1 MLKFLNFCYRKS
13 FIAFLF
19 VTFGMGYGVQID
31 GPTTKSVKVQCE
43 PIANDALCYIATPIQ
58 LKSGQSLEFE
68 HMSASQ
74 ADNILELAV
83 SYDTKM
89 EFIPHS
95 IFNKFHYLEQ
105 LKLQGVGIKALHYSD
120 FENAWNLHNLTLSDN
135 KLGRISSGTFSR
147 AVNLIELNL
156 DGNEILHLENDAF
169 NGLHQLYYLSL
180 NRNRLITLK
189 YYAFSGAPHITD
201 LRLEYNEIE
210 VLEDGVFDLP
220 DLMFLYLGHNQL
232 KTIPDD
238 CFKNTQLI
246 GLDLQSNQITQLGNS
261 IYDLKTL
268 RTLILSN
275 NDQIADL
282 NITRIG
288 EMNHLVEFKYNRN
301 IQTLV

>member
-1 MLKFLNFCYRKS
+1 MAS
-13 FIAFLF
+13 S
-19 VTFGMGYGVQID
+19 VQID
-31 GPTTKSVKVQCE
+31 VPPGSRTKPIELQCE
-43 PIANDALCYIATPIQ
+43 LTTNDALCFIDKKITLYPTNSIV
-58 LKSGQSLEFE
+58 FE

-74 ADNILELAV
+74 ANNILEFTV
-83 SYDTKM
+83 SYETKM
-89 EFIPHS
+89 DVIPHG
-95 IFNKFHYLEQ
+95 IFDMFHYLEQ
-105 LKLQGVGIKALHYSD
+105 LKLQGVGLKTLHHSD

-135 KLGRISSGTFSR
+135 KLERIPSSIFSR

-169 NGLHQLYYLSL
+169 NGLHQLYFLSL

-189 YYAFSGAPHITD
+189 SYAFSGAPHLTD

-210 VLEDGVFDLP
+210 VLEMGVFDLP

-246 GLDLQSNQITQLGNS
+246 GLDLQSNQITHLGNS

-268 RTLILSN
+268 RTLILLN
-275 NDQIADL
+275 NDQISDL
-282 NITRIG
+282 NTTRIA
-288 EMNHLVEFKYNRN
+288 ELNHLVEFKYNRN